1 MTMTRNEILTALM
14 IHTVESIDGEGV
26 MISHQ
31 QRRDADQHLEGD
43 QVGTP
48 SESILARAQALLMP
62 LRENA
67 PFLVNLT
74 QTLTDFNTTI
84 LTILCTISLL
94 LGFGLHSLGEDRYFH
109 ILSPVLIGILIW
121 NLMSIALLLWGR
133 YTPSALSSSSSDVRD
148 HSTYEDVTSRQAWRS
163 ATLWLQNKWYRFI
176 LKASPNTPL
185 QMAILRVYLQKSFIF
200 TQTQITAE
208 LRRCLHLMSVAF
220 LLGALGSA
228 YWDGLIH
235 QYVASAESTFLNRTQ
250 VEDLLSILFWP
261 STIMGY
267 GAVSLADFTIDPQ
280 HKILVGTAAP
290 WIHRY
295 TISLLVWIAVPR
307 LILIMLETLAI
318 WKSTLQLPIKLSWLE
333 SVPTLNLGLASHTN
347 IGKTSLARTLLKR
360 DVGVIR
366 DEKHVTQARSSYFLI
381 NAPNAR
387 IRLWDTP
394 GFGALKTNTSANQNQ
409 DLESRLE
416 KEAVNALR
424 DEADVILYL
433 VPAWPMAE
441 QITQAHNELTLL
453 FTLNKPILLLIN
465 RLYDQDDQA
474 HPKSKIAFS
483 QNEPRQA
490 SIELWKAFLSD
501 IKPPSSPYQLIVLD
515 AFERLLNDERTFF
528 NVLVEL
534 TISEQKQVAQN
545 ALQVWEEA
553 YISLLEALSSK
564 VVTCLKRLL
573 KLKVDLPSKGKKH
586 KESSIQALH
595 QKTEEILRDTFD
607 EILDCL
613 GLKGDLRENIFQHS
627 LETSVIRTNKVEKR
641 KWGAIVGSALSGLS
655 TGLAADVMSGGL
667 SLGGGMILG
676 AILGAV
682 GGAGVVEG
690 YERLSDSEREL
701 HLSVEAIYILSKQ
714 LTLFTLSASKH
725 GRARGAFEGHEN
737 SIEHTSE
744 DVVIQTLRSQCI
756 RVTQHL
762 EADDKDK
769 LMEAL
774 ALTRT
779 LAEGNELNGTDQLQT
794 LVTQRF
800 SKGLKLM

>member
-14 IHTVESIDGEGV
+14 IHTVESIDQEGV
-26 MISHQ
+26 LISHQ
-31 QRRDADQHLEGD
+31 QRREADQYLEGD
-43 QVGTP
+43 KVGTP
-48 SESILARAQALLMP
+48 SEAILARAQALLVS
-62 LRENA
+62 LREKA

-74 QTLTDFNTTI
+74 QKLTDFNTSIIT
-84 LTILCTISLL
+84 LLCMISLF

-121 NLMSIALLLWGR
+121 NLMSITLLLWGR
-133 YTPSALSSSSSDVRD
+133 YTPSAPPLSSSDVKD
-148 HSTYEDVTSRQAWRS
+148 SSTYEDVTSRQAWRS
-163 ATLWLQNKWYRFI
+163 IILWLQNKWYRFI
-176 LKASPNTPL
+176 LKASPDTPL
-185 QMAILRVYLQKSFIF
+185 QMAVLRVYLQKTFIF
-200 TQTQITAE
+200 TKTQLTAE

-235 QYVASAESTFLNRTQ
+235 QYVASAESTFLNRAQ
-250 VEDLLSILFWP
+250 VESLLSILFWP
-261 STIMGY
+261 STVMGY
-267 GAVSLADFTIDPQ
+267 GVVSLADFTIDQ
-280 HKILVGTAAP
+280 HHKILVGTAAP

-295 TISLLVWIAVPR
+295 TISLLVWIVVPR
-307 LILIMLETLAI
+307 LLLIMLETLAI

-333 SVPTLNLGLASHTN
+333 SIPTLNLGLASHTN

-360 DVGVIR
+360 DVGDVR
-366 DEKHVTQARSSYFLI
+366 DEEHVTRNRSSYFLI

-387 IRLWDTP
+387 VRLWDTP
-394 GFGALKTNTSANQNQ
+394 GFGALKTQTTTNKNI
-409 DLESRLE
+409 DLESLLE
-416 KEAVNALR
+416 KEALNALR

-433 VPAWPMAE
+433 VPAWPKTE
-441 QITQAHNELTLL
+441 QITQALNELTLL
-453 FTLNKPILLLIN
+453 FTLHKPILILIN

-483 QNEPRQA
+483 QNEPRQESVA
-490 SIELWKAFLSD
+490 LWKTFLKE
-501 IKPPSSPYQLIVLD
+501 IKPPSLPYQLIVLD
-515 AFERLLNDERTFF
+515 AFERRLNDERAFF
-528 NVLVEL
+528 KVLVEL
-534 TISEQKQVAQN
+534 TTSDQKQVAQN

-573 KLKVDLPSKGKKH
+573 KLKVDLPSKGKKY
-586 KESSIQALH
+586 KESSIQALN

-613 GLKGDLRENIFQHS
+613 GLKGALRENVFQYS
-627 LETSVIRTNKVEKR
+627 LETSVIRANKVEKR

-655 TGLAADVMSGGL
+655 TGLAADIMSGGL
-667 SLGGGMILG
+667 SLGGGMIIG

-682 GGAGVVEG
+682 GGVTVVEG
-690 YERLSDSEREL
+690 YDRLSDSEREL
-701 HLSVEAIYILSKQ
+701 HLSIEAIYILSKQ
-714 LTLFTLSASKH
+714 LTLFTFSASKH
-725 GRARGAFEGHEN
+725 GRARGAFEGHES
-737 SIEHTSE
+737 SIDHTSE
-744 DVVIQTLRSQCI
+744 AVLIQTLRSQCI

-762 EADDKDK
+762 EEDDKDK
-769 LMEAL
+769 IMKAL

-779 LAEGNELNGTDQLQT
+779 LAEDNELNGDDQLQT